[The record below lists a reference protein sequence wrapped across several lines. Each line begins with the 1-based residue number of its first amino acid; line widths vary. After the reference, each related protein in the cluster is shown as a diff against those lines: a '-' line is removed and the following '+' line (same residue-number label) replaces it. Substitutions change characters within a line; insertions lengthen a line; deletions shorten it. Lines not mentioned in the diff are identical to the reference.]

1 MKRLLTINVKR
12 SLAANLLAAV
22 VTASGLV
29 SVAAKADFSGT
40 WVMDKGRSAGVPP
53 DMEQTMTVAQTAD
66 TLNVETKVV
75 TDQGDQTVA
84 GAYAF
89 NGQETAYTP
98 KRAGAEGR
106 GRRTAKWA
114 ADGNG
119 FEVTEEEKFD
129 TPNGEVTFQFTR
141 KWQMLPD
148 GKTLTIELEVKG
160 PNGPQH
166 SKRTFVKK

>member
-1 MKRLLTINVKR
+1 MKRLPARDMR
-12 SLAANLLAAV
+12 SLLVLNVLAAMTLCAV
-22 VTASGLV
+22 AAA
-29 SVAAKADFSGT
+29 AAKADFSGT
-40 WVMDKGRSAGVPP
+40 WVMDKGRSEGVPP
-53 DMEQTMTVAQTAD
+53 DMEQTMTVTQNGD

-84 GAYAF
+84 GAYTF
-89 NGQETAYTP
+89 NGQEMAYTP
-98 KRAGAEGR
+98 KRGGAEGK
-106 GRRTAKWA
+106 GKRTAKWT

-119 FEVTEEEKFD
+119 FEVAEEEKFD
-129 TPNGEVTFQFTR
+129 SPNGEVTFQFTR

>member
-1 MKRLLTINVKR
+1 MKRMLAVG
-12 SLAANLLAAV
+12 SLAGIVLSL
-22 VTASGLV
+22 
-29 SVAAKADFSGT
+29 SVGIAAAKANFSGT
-40 WVMDKGRSAGVPP
+40 WVMDKSRSEGVPP
-53 DMEQTMTVAQTAD
+53 DMEQTMTVTQTDD

-75 TDQGDQTVA
+75 SDQGDQTIT
-84 GAYAF
+84 GTYTF

-98 KRAGAEGR
+98 KRGGAEGR
-106 GRRTAKWA
+106 GKRTAKWT

-119 FEVTEEEKFD
+119 FEVAEEEQFD
-129 TPNGEVTFQFTR
+129 APNGEVTFQFAR
-141 KWQMLPD
+141 KWALLPD